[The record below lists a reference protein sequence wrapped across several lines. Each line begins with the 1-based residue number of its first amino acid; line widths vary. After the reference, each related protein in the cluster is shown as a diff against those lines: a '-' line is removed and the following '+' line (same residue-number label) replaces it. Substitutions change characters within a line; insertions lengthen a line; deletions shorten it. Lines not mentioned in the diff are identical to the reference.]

1 MQERLQ
7 KIVASAG
14 IASRRKA
21 ESLILAGHVT
31 VNGKIITQLGT
42 KADPHEDHIKVN
54 GRLIHPEPL
63 EYYVVNKPQGMLSS
77 VSDPLNRP
85 LVTELVKS
93 RCRLYP
99 AGRLDFQ
106 SEGLMILTNDG
117 LLTGKITQ
125 SGRIDKRYRVKVHGQ
140 PSDEKLKRLRG
151 GMTIDG
157 EAFSKC
163 KVSILKQTRNSWYE
177 VVISQGRNRQIR
189 RMFEHIGHSVM
200 CIKRIAI
207 GSVHLGDLPPGG
219 SRRMLPKEV
228 RALRETKKGIKN
240 KKAG

>member
-1 MQERLQ
+1 M
-7 KIVASAG
+7 
-14 IASRRKA
+14 
-21 ESLILAGHVT
+21 
-31 VNGKIITQLGT
+31 
-42 KADPHEDHIKVN
+42 
-54 GRLIHPEPL
+54 
-63 EYYVVNKPQGMLSS
+63 
-77 VSDPLNRP
+77 
-85 LVTELVKS
+85 
-93 RCRLYP
+93 
-99 AGRLDFQ
+99 
-106 SEGLMILTNDG
+106 
-117 LLTGKITQ
+117 
-125 SGRIDKRYRVKVHGQ
+125 HGQ